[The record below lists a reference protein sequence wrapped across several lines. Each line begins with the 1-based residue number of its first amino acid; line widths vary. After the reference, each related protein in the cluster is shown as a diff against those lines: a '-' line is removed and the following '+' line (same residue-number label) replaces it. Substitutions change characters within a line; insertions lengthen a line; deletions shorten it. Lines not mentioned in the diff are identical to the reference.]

1 MMFGAL
7 LLAFDFHLKENAIL
21 LYSPVFFSNLLK
33 NKI

>member
-7 LLAFDFHLKENAIL
+7 LLAFDFYLKENMVL
-21 LYSPVFFSNLLK
+21 LLNPVFFSNLLK